1 MDNQSKTEELTA
13 DYSFLQRRDVQTHF
27 ADLNIA
33 LLGGRHIQTG
43 EGYVFTLVNSYPD
56 EFRFFYRS
64 LYGLELKQARAENID
79 YYYLDFPDEGKG
91 KLATTDRFR
100 EMTPWEIIIALMLLN
115 FYYDRYFE
123 QTKVITWSQL
133 QKEILEGEL
142 SKLYKKTF
150 FNGEMRD
157 FYSDPDWKALAD
169 NFKRVLRNFDRWGWV
184 KMQPA
189 EEGDGD
195 LAFLIRESIDR
206 FGKLYDYEIS
216 QFEQF
221 IGQVNQKRSK
231 A

>member
-1 MDNQSKTEELTA
+1 MDDQFKAEELTA
-13 DYSFLQRRDVQTHF
+13 DYSFLARRDVQAHF

-43 EGYVFTLVNSYPD
+43 EGYAYTLMNSYPD

-64 LYGLELKQARAENID
+64 LYNLELKQARAENID
-79 YYYLDFPDEGKG
+79 YYYLDFPEEGKG
-91 KLATTDRFR
+91 KLTTTDRFR

-115 FYYDRYFE
+115 LYYDRYFE
-123 QTKVITWSQL
+123 QTKMITWSQL
-133 QKEILEGEL
+133 QKEILESEL
-142 SKLYKKTF
+142 STQYKKTF
-150 FNGEMRD
+150 FNGEVRD
-157 FYSDPDWKALAD
+157 FYSDGDWKTLLD
-169 NFKRVLRNFDRWGWV
+169 NFKRVFRHFDRWGWI
-184 KMQPA
+184 KLQPA
-189 EEGDGD
+189 EEGEGD

-221 IGQVNQKRSK
+221 VAQANQKRSK